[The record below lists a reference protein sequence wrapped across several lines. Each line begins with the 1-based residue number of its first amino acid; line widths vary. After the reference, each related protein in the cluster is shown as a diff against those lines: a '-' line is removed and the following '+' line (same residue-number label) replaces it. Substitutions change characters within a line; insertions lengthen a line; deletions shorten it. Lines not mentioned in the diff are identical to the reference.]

1 MVLRLNL
8 LDPKRQGSLVKSFL
22 ITSFNL
28 HDSIRAL
35 PSFSSRISLK
45 LHRRLNPEVISVVQ
59 FFNVSNFLSL
69 LIRQHFFGG
78 KSFLVLDNLEPWVK
92 TLIYEFILPQ
102 LFIRNNFSTN
112 REIQEPRT
120 FSVGNQFVISSGF
133 SPGITSL

>member
-8 LDPKRQGSLVKSFL
+8 LDLKRQGSLVKSFL

-28 HDSIRAL
+28 HDSVRAL

-45 LHRRLNPEVISVVQ
+45 LHRRWNPEVISVVQ
-59 FFNVSNFLSL
+59 FFNVSNLLSL
-69 LIRQHFFGG
+69 LVRQHFFEG
-78 KSFLVLDNLEPWVK
+78 KSFLVLDNLEPWVLTYLK

-102 LFIRNNFSTN
+102 LFTRNNFSTN

-120 FSVGNQFVISSGF
+120 FF
-133 SPGITSL
+133 SW

>member
-8 LDPKRQGSLVKSFL
+8 LDLKRQGSLVKSFL

-45 LHRRLNPEVISVVQ
+45 LHRRWNPEVISVVQ
-59 FFNVSNFLSL
+59 FFNVSNLLSL
-69 LIRQHFFGG
+69 LVRQHFFGG
-78 KSFLVLDNLEPWVK
+78 KRFLVLDNLEPWVLTYMK

-102 LFIRNNFSTN
+102 LFTRNSFSTN

-120 FSVGNQFVISSGF
+120 FF
-133 SPGITSL
+133 SW

>member
-8 LDPKRQGSLVKSFL
+8 LDLKRQGSLVKSFL

-45 LHRRLNPEVISVVQ
+45 LHRRWNPEVISVVQ
-59 FFNVSNFLSL
+59 FFNVSNLLSL
-69 LIRQHFFGG
+69 LVRQHFFGG
-78 KSFLVLDNLEPWVK
+78 KSFLVLDNLVPWVLTYMK

-102 LFIRNNFSTN
+102 LFTRNSFSTN

-120 FSVGNQFVISSGF
+120 FF
-133 SPGITSL
+133 SW